1 MTTVPMTNKELIII
15 LAARDRE
22 ALGAVRCLPG
32 LRVAEADGRLWLRG
46 IPTDVAPDLRLRQLP
61 AVQTY
66 LLDKSEYLFPAG
78 GLTPVGKLDEMPWT
92 PLAAYIRPE
101 LPTSALPG
109 KVEEGRY
116 PVRLVPSGRAE
127 AGGAL
132 VTELAG
138 WREYAATA
146 PEVRLQGLRFAAS
159 EHDQVLV
166 LGTPLPPVPGKEY
179 WLTHNL
185 LLPAGYDFE
194 LPLSA
199 GLLAAR
205 LNPRNDAVLLFRPDG
220 NWERIPQEALVT
232 ASRSAARLTKGKGK
246 DD

>member
-1 MTTVPMTNKELIII
+1 MTMKELIII

-32 LRVAEADGRLWLRG
+32 LRVAEAEGQLWLRG
-46 IPTDVAPDLRLRQLP
+46 IQTDVTPDLRLRQLP

-66 LLDKSEYLFPAG
+66 LLDEAGYLFPAG
-78 GLTPVGKLDEMPWT
+78 GLTPVGKLNEMHWT

-109 KVEEGRY
+109 KAEVGQY

-132 VTELAG
+132 VTDLAV
-138 WREYAATA
+138 WRQYAATA

-159 EHDQVLV
+159 ENDQVLV
-166 LGTPLPPVPGKEY
+166 LGAPLPPVPGKEY

-185 LLPAGYDFE
+185 LLPAGFDFE
-194 LPLSA
+194 LPLAA
-199 GLLAAR
+199 GLLAAK
-205 LNPRNDAVLLFRPDG
+205 LNPRNDAVLRFGADG
-220 NWERIPQEALVT
+220 SWEKIPKEALVP

>member
-1 MTTVPMTNKELIII
+1 MKELILI

-32 LRVAEADGRLWLRG
+32 LRVAEAGGQLWLRG
-46 IPTDVAPDLRLRQLP
+46 IPTDVTPDLRLRQLP

-66 LLDKSEYLFPAG
+66 LLDEGEYLFPAG
-78 GLTPVGKLDEMPWT
+78 GLTPVGRLNDMHWT

-109 KVEEGRY
+109 KGVGRY

-127 AGGAL
+127 AGTAL
-132 VTELAG
+132 VTELAV
-138 WREYAATA
+138 WRQYATTA
-146 PEVRLQGLRFAAS
+146 PEVRLQGLHFAAS
-159 EHDQVLV
+159 ENDQVLV

-185 LLPAGYDFE
+185 LLPAGFDFE
-194 LPLSA
+194 LPLAA
-199 GLLAAR
+199 GLLAAK
-205 LNPRNDAVLLFRPDG
+205 LNPRNDAVLRFAPDG
-220 NWERIPQEALVT
+220 RWEKIPKEALVP

>member
-1 MTTVPMTNKELIII
+1 MKEIIII
-15 LAARDRE
+15 LAAKDRE

-32 LRVAEADGRLWLRG
+32 LRVAEAAGQLWLRG
-46 IPTDVAPDLRLRQLP
+46 IETDVAPDLRLRQLP

-66 LLDKSEYLFPAG
+66 VLDEYEYLFPAG
-78 GLTPVGKLDEMPWT
+78 GLTPVGKLDEMRWT

-132 VTELAG
+132 VTPLAV
-138 WREYAATA
+138 WRQYAATA

-185 LLPAGYDFE
+185 LLPAGFDFE
-194 LPLSA
+194 LPLAA
-199 GLLAAR
+199 GLLDAK
-205 LNPRNDAVLLFRPDG
+205 LNPRNDAVLRFAPDG
-220 NWERIPQEALVT
+220 SWEKIPKQALVP
-232 ASRSAARLTKGKGK
+232 AGRSAARLTKGKGK